1 MKLLWWILNVFHKV
15 GGQNTGNNK
24 YQAYYI
30 DPRIIVKTIMSRE
43 FKLKMQ
49 HSFFLLLVKLSTLDS
64 PKKIYA
70 ITRGNSFHNFLF
82 KFFSQ
87 KKSLISTID
96 LKDNILRTFGALG
109 ISMKREVE
117 KNEIR
122 LRASRLEGTSRALS
136 LTVRSNWKRLI
147 WKKVR
152 NVFKA
157 WIFS

>member
-1 MKLLWWILNVFHKV
+1 
-15 GGQNTGNNK
+15 
-24 YQAYYI
+24 
-30 DPRIIVKTIMSRE
+30 MSRE

-70 ITRGNSFHNFLF
+70 ITWGNSFHNFLF
-82 KFFSQ
+82 KFFSKK
-87 KKSLISTID
+87 KKSLISTLD
-96 LKDNILRTFGALG
+96 LKDNILRTFGARG

-157 WIFS
+157 WIFSEENTEG